1 MNILSTLEV
10 PTRWRQQN
18 ESQPALYK
26 KTVVY
31 ASRGF
36 CEKSMIMT
44 EIAHPEDIVALKGGE
59 DT

>member
-18 ESQPALYK
+18 ESQPELYK

-31 ASRGF
+31 ASMGF
-36 CEKSMIMT
+36 CEKSTIFT
-44 EIAHPEDIVALKGGE
+44 EVALAKGSLRSRG
-59 DT
+59 